1 MDTSKLLI
9 EFIIGI
15 FLLPKRINANFSHFL
30 AINGMRKNA
39 KFLAKKIRHFA
50 GSPIPNVFF
59 LLQNVTVFQSNCS
72 HNHRLKNNGNTHSLN
87 QNGNFPSMHNNYTA
101 GNGQNGDSSFEL
113 SDNCTVTSDI
123 AVKKCSAWRS
133 STRNRSFR
141 KIWLFNT

>member
-30 AINGMRKNA
+30 ATNGMRKNA

-59 LLQNVTVFQSNCS
+59 YYRMLQFFNRTVLIITGSKTMVI
-72 HNHRLKNNGNTHSLN
+72 L
-87 QNGNFPSMHNNYTA
+87 
-101 GNGQNGDSSFEL
+101 
-113 SDNCTVTSDI
+113 TV
-123 AVKKCSAWRS
+123 
-133 STRNRSFR
+133 
-141 KIWLFNT
+141 